1 MKTYLLIKNI
11 LDFVGALGLIL
22 LFSPLFL
29 LIPILIK
36 LDSKGPVLFTQRRI
50 GKDGSEFSMYK
61 FRTMDVKAPKDLP
74 THLFS
79 DAENHITRVG
89 CFLRKSSLDEIP
101 QFFNVLKRDMSFIG
115 PRPALWNQ
123 YDLMDARRKSK
134 ADVLRPGIT
143 GLAQVNGRDELPIEK
158 KAELDGLYANKLS
171 FFLDLF
177 ILMKTA
183 SLVFTG
189 KGVSEGGPK

>member
-79 DAENHITRVG
+79 DAESHITRVG
-89 CFLRKSSLDEIP
+89 SILRKSSLDEIP

-123 YDLMDARRKSK
+123 YDLMEARRKSK
-134 ADVLRPGIT
+134 ADALRPGIT
-143 GLAQVNGRDELPIEK
+143 GLAQVNGRDELPIER